1 MSEIQIKDLKMVI
14 TEMHPIEIII
24 DGVSVW
30 NDDVDLT
37 NMSCREIDTA
47 LSTNEKQ
54 YWDVVSRTQIV
65 NSISF
70 KIVSYH
76 HSIVNITT
84 YE

>member
-24 DGVSVW
+24 DGVSIW
-30 NDDVDLT
+30 TDDIDLT

-47 LSTNEKQ
+47 LSTKEEQ

-70 KIVSYH
+70 KIVDYH

>member
-30 NDDVDLT
+30 NDDTDLT
-37 NMSCREIDTA
+37 NMSGKEIETA
-47 LSTNEKQ
+47 LSAKEEQ
-54 YWDVVSRTQIV
+54 YWDAVSRTQAV
-65 NSISF
+65 SSISF
-70 KIVSYH
+70 NIVSYH

-84 YE
+84 E